1 MALVRKEAGKRQDE
15 VSRGVL
21 PPLDDGSRIMLPPK
35 KLGGRAGW
43 AGDRVRKSNLSPFPP
58 PLK

>member
-21 PPLDDGSRIMLPPK
+21 PPLDDGSRIMKPPPK
-35 KLGGRAGW
+35 NWGEGRLGWRCLE
-43 AGDRVRKSNLSPFPP
+43 DTLS
-58 PLK
+58 LTEGLG